1 MYKESLILAALAV
14 SAASG
19 LYSGFGGVVGNLTPR
34 TGSSWPPYPGA
45 GRGYWANRAG
55 FYGGGGRAGGF
66 DYANSRYF
74 ANRRP
79 KRSPLYA
86 GFGGV
91 VGELTPRTGP
101 SSPSGGSR
109 SSGGATH
116 SEYNR
121 SRYAAARSAAKFSSG
136 RSSSRRKSNRRKSY
150 RSRYSYYRGSG
161 FTGYRGFRG

>member
-1 MYKESLILAALAV
+1 MYKESLILVACAVAAAN
-14 SAASG
+14 G

-55 FYGGGGRAGGF
+55 FYDSGRSGF
-66 DYANSRYF
+66 DHGNSRYF

-91 VGELTPRTGP
+91 VGELTPRTGGGY
-101 SSPSGGSR
+101 SGGS
-109 SSGGATH
+109 SGKVQY

-121 SRYAAARSAAKFSSG
+121 SRYAAARKATNYSG
-136 RSSSRRKSNRRKSY
+136 KSSSRKSNNNRKSY